1 MAGGPRT
8 TYPTGRGMWLV
19 RYGLPLL
26 LLIVGGVL
34 IGLGHASTRSPAA
47 ATGLVLAGLALT
59 VWMLNW
65 MFRMSI
71 ESNQDRAKEEAA
83 REYFTQHGH
92 WPDEG
97 DS

>member
-8 TYPTGRGMWLV
+8 THSAGRGIWLV

-26 LLIVGGVL
+26 LVVAGGVL
-34 IGLGHASTRSPAA
+34 IALGHGSTRSPAA
-47 ATGLVLAGLALT
+47 ATGLVLIGVSLM

-83 REYFTQHGH
+83 RDYFARHGH
-92 WPDEG
+92 WPGEG

>member
-1 MAGGPRT
+1 MAGTPRT
-8 TYPTGRGMWLV
+8 TLPTGRGVWFV

-26 LLIVGGVL
+26 LLISGGVL

-47 ATGLVLAGLALT
+47 ATGLVLAGLSLT
-59 VWMLNW
+59 VWMINLMYRW
-65 MFRMSI
+65 TI

-83 REYFTQHGH
+83 REYLTQHGH

-97 DS
+97 NK